1 MGLRSLILV
10 TNSPQD
16 TVHVSAV
23 PFGVDEA
30 VGLPGHRKSEILDLW
45 EAHLCEPV

>member
-1 MGLRSLILV
+1 MDLRSVIFV
-10 TNSPQD
+10 AKSPQD

-30 VGLPGHRKSEILDLW
+30 VGLSGRCVSGIWKLL
-45 EAHLCEPV
+45 EAHL